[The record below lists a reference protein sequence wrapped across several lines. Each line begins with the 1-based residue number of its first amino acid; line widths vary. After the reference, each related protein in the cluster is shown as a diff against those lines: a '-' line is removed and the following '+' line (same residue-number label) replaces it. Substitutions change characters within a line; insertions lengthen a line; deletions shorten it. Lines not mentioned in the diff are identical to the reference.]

1 MPMPS
6 KLLDSPA
13 TLPPFRSA
21 AVPSESWTLE
31 PRAQVRCSM
40 PHHPGKWPVTLIEI
54 GSSHIDYIDWHWD
67 WLRFQGVS
75 GSWESCAT
83 WKCRPEIIV
92 LDMSWMPIQKT
103 VESSSGSSAWTCIFS
118 SKAAIS
124 ANLESLQPLL
134 SLLRLNRT
142 KTISTRMNH
151 KTHWP
156 LANVYTLPVNP
167 LCIIMFPI
175 FYLAFQGYIQFS
187 NTLILITSLEMIPSY
202 HHIEQP
208 SNIPMRYP
216 LKWHFSPHLLL
227 NSRFST
233 VKPTAGQR
241 KNNDEGRRPG
251 PAKRPLRDGLESSCG
266 DGSGSL

>member
-13 TLPPFRSA
+13 TLPAFRSA
-21 AVPSESWTLE
+21 AIPSESWTLE

-40 PHHPGKWPVTLIEI
+40 PHHPGKWPVTLTLIEI
-54 GSSHIDYIDWHWD
+54 GSSHIDYIHWHWD

-92 LDMSWMPIQKT
+92 LDVSWMPIQKT

-124 ANLESLQPLL
+124 ANLCNLFWAFCELTDSKAKALTF
-134 SLLRLNRT
+134 LNRT
-142 KTISTRMNH
+142 KTKSARMNH

-175 FYLAFQGYIQFS
+175 FFI
-187 NTLILITSLEMIPSY
+187 
-202 HHIEQP
+202 
-208 SNIPMRYP
+208 
-216 LKWHFSPHLLL
+216 
-227 NSRFST
+227 
-233 VKPTAGQR
+233 
-241 KNNDEGRRPG
+241 
-251 PAKRPLRDGLESSCG
+251 
-266 DGSGSL
+266 